1 MKIILFMKLLD
12 IYNKITRKIM
22 NFRKNGYVSSKA
34 NSIFC
39 QVLKKVL
46 LLEKSLILLPIEV
59 KVDNVVNISNNLEI
73 FNEEAKILVNLA
85 LVLDGKMEK
94 KEYLNFLGNVIYII
108 QSFEI
113 IENSLP
119 YEMEVVSNKM
129 IKEKC

>member
-22 NFRKNGYVSSKA
+22 NFRKNGYVSFKT

>member
-108 QSFEI
+108 QSFGI